1 MGSAPL
7 TLSMAAYVFRRL
19 LWLGPTLLFISLI
32 TFALMHAVDGGPWDE
47 EGRRVSPDRI
57 EALNRKYG
65 LDKPV
70 WRQYLDFLAN
80 AMQGDL
86 GISFQ
91 RQDKPVTAII
101 LGGFRVTG
109 VLGGLTLGLASVT
122 GVSLGVL
129 AALHRNRLPD
139 YAGVFFASVGSAV
152 PAFVLG
158 ILLIYVFAVGL
169 HWLPTRGWDLQG
181 GLVPGWL
188 PPWRQAILPVIT
200 LAALPTAYLAR
211 VTRASILDVLGQDY
225 LRTARAKGLPERA
238 VFYRHAFRNAVIP
251 ILTVVGPLSAALLT
265 GSFIVEE
272 LFSLP
277 GMGRLFVQSVS
288 ARDYGLIMGATLFY
302 AAIIAVA
309 NLVVDVAYAAADP
322 RIRYT

>member
-1 MGSAPL
+1 
-7 TLSMAAYVFRRL
+7 MAAYVFRRI

-32 TFALMHAVDGGPWDE
+32 TFALMHAIDGGPFD
-47 EGRRVSPDRI
+47 PDKIGVPPERI

-65 LDKPV
+65 LDEPV
-70 WRQYLDFLAN
+70 WRQYVDFLAN
-80 AMQGDL
+80 AVQGDL

-91 RQDKPVTAII
+91 RQDKDVTAII
-101 LGGFRVTG
+101 VSKFRVTA
-109 VLGGLTLGLASVT
+109 VLGGLTIGLASVA
-122 GVSLGVL
+122 GVGLGVL

-139 YAGVFFASVGSAV
+139 YAGVFFASVGAAV

-169 HWLPTRGWDLQG
+169 HWLPTGGWDLQG
-181 GLVPGWL
+181 GMVPGWL
-188 PPWRQAILPVIT
+188 PSWRQAILPVIT

-211 VTRASILDVLGQDY
+211 VTRASVLDVLGQDY
-225 LRTARAKGLPERA
+225 LRTARAKGLSERA

-277 GMGRLFVQSVS
+277 GTGRLFVQSVGD
-288 ARDYGLIMGATLFY
+288 RDYGLIMGATIFY
-302 AAIIAVA
+302 GLVIAVA
-309 NLVVDVAYAAADP
+309 NLVVDVAYAAVDP
-322 RIRYT
+322 RIRYS